1 MLKRGGKFGIN
12 LPILPF
18 GNFEIS
24 KNFTDFKISK
34 NEGGKFFPN
43 FTNKGYELHKKQ
55 SININKFNKH
65 NSITPTLQ

>member
-12 LPILPF
+12 LPSLPF
-18 GNFEIS
+18 WNFGIS
-24 KNFTDFKISK
+24 KNFKDFKISK
-34 NEGGKFFPN
+34 NEQGTFFPN